1 MHLRI
6 AASCSGAMP
15 ASTLPGRLGCVAPGA
30 AGWLP
35 DAGWLAAG
43 AEGTYWRAGSWA
55 GCVDA
60 ISFGMVIGYRTVSSR
75 SRACADCV
83 GPPGI
88 SAHKSFQ
95 TSYIAF
101 VVSDS
106 EEDPLLV
113 GGRGGLEGTIPGRV
127 DHGGG
132 KRGHVLVTRAY
143 IYSAREK
150 RHKHNKS
157 RPNTTIACARAIH
170 GPLIRTRRRQ
180 WPRRCS
186 RRASC
191 LSRRNSRL

>member
-1 MHLRI
+1 MPSITWSACPTHPRATEGGLANRGAGRDAVRSGIIKRRTLFRRSGMCLRI

-35 DAGWLAAG
+35 DDGWLAAG

-83 GPPGI
+83 EPPGI

-95 TSYIAF
+95 TSYIAI

-113 GGRGGLEGTIPGRV
+113 GGRGGLEGTILNSSHYTLQRV
-127 DHGGG
+127 
-132 KRGHVLVTRAY
+132 
-143 IYSAREK
+143 
-150 RHKHNKS
+150 
-157 RPNTTIACARAIH
+157 
-170 GPLIRTRRRQ
+170 
-180 WPRRCS
+180 
-186 RRASC
+186 
-191 LSRRNSRL
+191 